1 MPKGTAS
8 KSSRLPS
15 RKASGHNKSTA
26 LGRRLIRAGE
36 EALRHARGEI
46 QLTEH
51 LYTVVPLIDIK
62 ALRES
67 LGLSQAEF
75 ARAYGISPRSLQD
88 WEQGRRR
95 PESAVRAYMAVIRNS
110 PNEVAEALRKAS

>member
-1 MPKGTAS
+1 MPKRTAS
-8 KSSRLPS
+8 RNSRPPSRLPS
-15 RKASGHNKSTA
+15 KKASGRSKSTA
-26 LGRRLIRAGE
+26 LGRRLIRAGQ

-51 LYTVVPLIDIK
+51 VYTVVPAIDIK

-75 ARAYGISPRSLQD
+75 ARVYAVSQRSLQD
-88 WEQGRRR
+88 WEQGRRE
-95 PESAVRAYMAVIRNS
+95 PEAAVRAYMAVI
-110 PNEVAEALRKAS
+110 